1 MRFGWLNLVKSV
13 ILTCFSSSCSVLRLN
28 CSLGLDKASPDCWF
42 TASILAPH
50 PVTEVLEVEAEQCAA
65 AAARSIMGP
74 CLPAWSSW
82 DPDSPHA
89 IPKTHTH
96 GRPPSL
102 SHIHKASTSLLSGS
116 STAGDKV
123 LSSGYGK
130 SFNSRLPH
138 SELKQMIT

>member
-1 MRFGWLNLVKSV
+1 MRFGWLNLVRSD
-13 ILTCFSSSCSVLRLN
+13 ILTCFSSSCSALRLN

-65 AAARSIMGP
+65 ARSIMGP

-89 IPKTHTH
+89 IPKTHMH

-102 SHIHKASTSLLSGS
+102 SHIHKASTSSPVPAQPETRCCLAATVNHL
-116 STAGDKV
+116 TVDN
-123 LSSGYGK
+123 LTR
-130 SFNSRLPH
+130 N
-138 SELKQMIT
+138 